1 MTGDTFGFHRK
12 LDVRG
17 LHCPV
22 PVIKCRATLDLMEY
36 GEVLYLVGSDRDLLW
51 EIRRL
56 AARLGHDLALLS
68 HSAGECHLMLRKRTF
83 ARRPG
88 HWRRER
94 GGLAH
99 WLASWGRGPSLAW

>member
-22 PVIKCRATLDLMEY
+22 PVIRCRATLDLMEY

-56 AARLGHDLALLS
+56 SARLGHDLAVLS
-68 HSAGECHLMLRKRTF
+68 HSAGECHLILRKRTSP
-83 ARRPG
+83 RRSG
-88 HWRRER
+88 HRRLVR
-94 GGLAH
+94 GRLAH
-99 WLASWGRGPSLAW
+99 WLASWCHRPGLAW